1 MFVEVLHMFCLKQR
15 NFRSSQKVLENI
27 IFHLHCF
34 TWKSFF
40 EMSLSFLTGEYY
52 VIHVKKKPKKKPPK
66 NQRPLTCF
74 ITKRLFYFF
83 FLHRSFHN
91 QISQKRFEGFWR
103 TLQKKRSQHL
113 KLSRCIFSCMM
124 SLLFVSV
131 VQFPFI

>member
-52 VIHVKKKPKKKPPK
+52 VIHVKKKPQK
-66 NQRPLTCF
+66 NHQKTKDLLLVLSPRDYFIFLSYIEVF
-74 ITKRLFYFF
+74 ITKYLRNGLKDFDERY
-83 FLHRSFHN
+83 
-91 QISQKRFEGFWR
+91 
-103 TLQKKRSQHL
+103 KKRSQHL